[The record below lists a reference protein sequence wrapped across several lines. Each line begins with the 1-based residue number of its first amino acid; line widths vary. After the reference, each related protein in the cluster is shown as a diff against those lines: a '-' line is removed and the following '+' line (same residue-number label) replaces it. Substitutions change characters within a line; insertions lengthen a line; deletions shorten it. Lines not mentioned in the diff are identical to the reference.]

1 MVAGRPGAVAPEPS
15 VGDIPLNSP
24 NCRANLAWSTMS
36 RVVHI
41 RRIEPG
47 DGDLLR
53 RIRLAALLDA
63 PFAFASL
70 HADEANRTHAK
81 WSELAEARATGF
93 DQATFLA
100 LVAGEVVGIVGG
112 LRPDSNPT
120 VELVSMWTAPGA
132 RRMGVGADLVRALL
146 SWAQAGGAR
155 SVELWVTADNAPAV
169 SLYQSLGIVPTGDSA
184 PLRPGS
190 YEHVQRMSCAIT

>member
-1 MVAGRPGAVAPEPS
+1 M
-15 VGDIPLNSP
+15 
-24 NCRANLAWSTMS
+24 WS
-36 RVVHI
+36 VVHI

-70 HADEANRTHAK
+70 HADEANRLHTK

-100 LVAGEVVGIVGG
+100 LVSAEAVGIVGG
-112 LRPDSNPT
+112 FRPDSDFT

-132 RRMGVGADLVRALL
+132 RRLGVGADLVRALL
-146 SWAQAGGAR
+146 SWAKAGGAR
-155 SVELWVTADNAPAV
+155 SVELWVTEDNAPAV
-169 SLYQSLGIVPTGDSA
+169 SLYQSLGFVPTGDSA
-184 PLRPGS
+184 PLRAGS
-190 YEHVQRMSCAIT
+190 YEHVQRMSCKIS

>member
-1 MVAGRPGAVAPEPS
+1 MLS
-15 VGDIPLNSP
+15 
-24 NCRANLAWSTMS
+24 
-36 RVVHI
+36 VVHI

-47 DGDLLR
+47 DSDLLR

-70 HADEANRTHAK
+70 HADEASRPHAK
-81 WSELAEARATGF
+81 WCELAKARASGF

-100 LVAGEVVGIVGG
+100 LVSDEVVGIVGG
-112 LRPDSNPT
+112 FRPESDST

-132 RRMGVGADLVRALL
+132 RRLGVGADLVRALL
-146 SWAQAGGAR
+146 SWATAGGAR
-155 SVELWVTADNAPAV
+155 SVELWVTEDNAAAV
-169 SLYQSLGIVPTGDSA
+169 RLYQSLGFVPTGDSA

-190 YEHVQRMSCAIT
+190 YEQVHRMSCAFT

>member
-1 MVAGRPGAVAPEPS
+1 MV
-15 VGDIPLNSP
+15 
-24 NCRANLAWSTMS
+24 

-41 RRIEPG
+41 RRIEAG

-63 PFAFASL
+63 PFAFASV
-70 HADEANRTHAK
+70 HADEVNRSHTQ

-100 LVAGEVVGIVGG
+100 LVSGELVGIVGG
-112 LRPDSNPT
+112 FRPDSDPK
-120 VELVSMWTAPGA
+120 VELVSMWTAPRA
-132 RRMGVGADLVRALL
+132 RRSGVGADLVRALL
-146 SWAQAGGAR
+146 SWAEAGGAR
-155 SVELWVTADNAPAV
+155 SVELWVTEDNAPAV
-169 SLYQSLGIVPTGDSA
+169 RLYASLGFVPTGDSA

-190 YEHVQRMSCAIT
+190 DEHVQRMSCAITS